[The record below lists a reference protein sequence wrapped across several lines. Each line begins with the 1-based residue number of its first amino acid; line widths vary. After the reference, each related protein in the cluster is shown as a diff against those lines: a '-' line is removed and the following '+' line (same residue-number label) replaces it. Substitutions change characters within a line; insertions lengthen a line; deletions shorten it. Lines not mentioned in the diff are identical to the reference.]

1 METWRRNLTDARTK
15 MQKAHLLQKRYFDCN
30 RKEIEFSLGDRL
42 LVSKKHLT
50 LPVDRDLPWKLR
62 SLWDGPYKVIKVLKD
77 EQEKAFAYQ
86 LELPVHVK
94 REGLHDVFTVNKLVK
109 YRGDTP
115 WPSQQM
121 TIPEPE
127 IVEGKREFYVDRIL
141 RHRDVAQRGRP
152 KQGQPKQT
160 RREYLVTWQGMPEGE
175 AQWRPVEKLNTG
187 GGYLGAWKDYE
198 KALLNQDPQLASKAR
213 GRQLPTS
220 RHVDKSG

>member
-1 METWRRNLTDARTK
+1 M
-15 MQKAHLLQKRYFDCN
+15 
-30 RKEIEFSLGDRL
+30 
-42 LVSKKHLT
+42 T

-115 WPSQQM
+115 WPSQQV

-152 KQGQPKQT
+152 KQGQPRQT

-198 KALLNQDPQLASKAR
+198 KALLNQDPQLASQEARRLAAEGEFDDNATDSQTATELIVPATKAI
-213 GRQLPTS
+213 
-220 RHVDKSG
+220 VDVYNRSQ